1 MTKMTF
7 YEQVGIVIP
16 GAILLFGLMMYFPEL
31 QAILAKDGV
40 SLGQFGIFLLLSYAG
55 GHLVAALGNALE
67 SVLWKL
73 FGGMPTVWITRE
85 KTSLLS
91 DAQIAQIE
99 QKIQTRLGIA
109 GLKIRGMDRKQWWP
123 ISRQLYVDVAKN
135 SKPDRLNTFNGNY
148 GLNRGLAA
156 ATFALA
162 CVSFVV
168 GQPRY
173 GVGLLLLALI
183 FAYRAY
189 RFGVHYG
196 REMYLQFLVLN

>member
-1 MTKMTF
+1 MTF

-40 SLGQFGIFLLLSYAG
+40 SLGQFGIYLLLSYAS
-55 GHLVAALGNALE
+55 GHMVAALGNALE

-73 FGGMPTVWITRE
+73 FGGMPTDWITRE

-91 DAQIAQIE
+91 NAQIVQLE
-99 QKIQTRLGIA
+99 QKIQTRLGIT
-109 GLKIRGMDRKQWWP
+109 GLKISGLDRKQWWP
-123 ISRQLYVDVAKN
+123 ISRQLYADVATN
-135 SKPDRLNTFNGNY
+135 GKPDRIDTFNGNY

-168 GQPRY
+168 SQSRY

-196 REMYLQFLVLN
+196 REMYLQFLVLK